1 MSKLLRGGRIG
12 SARKDA
18 VEFTASI
25 KSDQKLLE
33 EVIKI
38 NQAHVTMLIEQRII
52 DSKIGAQLLQALVK
66 LDPKMALDQSLEDVH
81 LAVEEEINK
90 KVGLDIGGNLHIAK
104 SRNDQV
110 STAIR
115 MALRIRILELM
126 NVVVKLQDS
135 LVELAE
141 KHTET
146 VVPSYTHLHPAQP
159 VTFAHILVS
168 YVDALE
174 RSLKRLE
181 ETFPRV
187 NMCPMGAGAIATTS
201 FPINRDRTAELLGF
215 SKVLE
220 NSIDAVGSRDFV
232 LETLADLTLLAI
244 DVSRMAEDLIVWSSP
259 DFGIIDLPE
268 SFAFTSSIMPQKKN
282 PDVLEVIRARMSQ
295 VLGNFVALATTMK
308 ALPSG
313 YNLDLQ
319 ELTPKLWESLETVSA
334 SVNMLSELAKNL
346 NINKN
351 VFSKQILNYSTTT
364 ELANLLVKKYNVPFR
379 TSHKIVGV
387 VVKTLLAQK
396 LALSDLTPELLN
408 ETAKDSAGIV
418 LAVKLADIK
427 DSIDPQ
433 KCVES
438 HKAMG
443 GPAPAEVKRMLKNR
457 IQLTSQ
463 SKTSL
468 KEQKSRLEEA
478 DMQLKSVVQR
488 YSTRKMMLEK

>member
-12 SARKDA
+12 SARKDV

-33 EVIKI
+33 AVLKI
-38 NQAHVTMLIEQRII
+38 NQAHVTMLIEQKII
-52 DSKIGAQLLQALVK
+52 DSHVGSKLLQALAK
-66 LDPKMALDQSLEDVH
+66 LDPKKKLDQSLEDVH
-81 LAVEEEINK
+81 LAVEEEVNK
-90 KVGLDIGGNLHIAK
+90 KVGLEIGGNLHIAK

-110 STAIR
+110 ATAIR
-115 MALRIRILELM
+115 MTLRTDILELI
-126 NVVVKLQDS
+126 NIIATLQDS
-135 LVELAE
+135 LIELAT

-146 VVPSYTHLHPAQP
+146 LVPSYTHLHPAQP

-174 RSLKRLE
+174 RNLKRLE
-181 ETFPRV
+181 ETFSRV

-201 FPINRDRTAELLGF
+201 FPINRSRTAELLGF
-215 SKVLE
+215 NKVLE

-232 LETLADLTLLAI
+232 LEPLADLTLLAI
-244 DVSRMAEDLIVWSSP
+244 DLSRMAEDLIIWSSP

-295 VLGNFVALATTMK
+295 VLGNFVASATTMK

-319 ELTPKLWESLETVSA
+319 ELTPKLWESIETVAA
-334 SVNMLSELAKNL
+334 SMKMLSELAKNL
-346 NINKN
+346 NVNKN
-351 VFSKQILNYSTTT
+351 IFSKQILNYSTTT
-364 ELANLLVKKYNVPFR
+364 ELANLLVKKYAVPFR
-379 TSHKIVGV
+379 TSHKIVGAA
-387 VVKTLLAQK
+387 VKTLLDKK

-408 ETAKDSAGIV
+408 KTAKDSAGIT

-427 DSIDPQ
+427 DSIDP
-433 KCVES
+433 KKFVES

-443 GPAPAEVKRMLKNR
+443 GPAPTEVKRMLKNR
-457 IQLTSQ
+457 LQLTNQ

-468 KEQKSRLEEA
+468 KEQTCRLEEA
-478 DMQLKSVVQR
+478 DVQLKSAVQR
-488 YSTRKMMLEK
+488 YKLQKK

>member
-12 SARKDA
+12 SARKDV

-33 EVIKI
+33 AVIKI
-38 NQAHVTMLIEQRII
+38 NQAHVTMLTEQKII
-52 DSKIGAQLLQALVK
+52 DHKMGAKLLQALSE
-66 LDPKMALDQSLEDVH
+66 LDPKMKLDQSLEDVH
-81 LAVEEEINK
+81 LAVEEEVNK
-90 KVGLDIGGNLHIAK
+90 KVGLDVGGNLHIAK

-110 STAIR
+110 ATAIR
-115 MALRIRILELM
+115 MALRTSLLELM
-126 NVVVKLQDS
+126 NLVVKLQDS
-135 LVELAE
+135 LIELAE

-146 VVPSYTHLHPAQP
+146 LVPSYTHLHPAQP
-159 VTFAHILVS
+159 VTFAHILIA

-174 RSLKRLE
+174 RNLKRLE
-181 ETFPRV
+181 ETIPRV
-187 NMCPMGAGAIATTS
+187 NLCPMGAGAIATTS

-215 SKVLE
+215 SKVHE
-220 NSIDAVGSRDFV
+220 NSIDAVGSRDFL
-232 LETLADLTLLAI
+232 LETSANLTLLAVDI
-244 DVSRMAEDLIVWSSP
+244 SRMAEDLIVWSSP

-295 VLGNFVALATTMK
+295 VLGNFVSSATTMK

-319 ELTPKLWESLETVSA
+319 ELTPKLWESLETVAA
-334 SVNMLSELAKNL
+334 SVKMLSELAKNL
-346 NINKN
+346 DVNKD
-351 VFSKQILNYSTTT
+351 VFSKPVLNYSTTT

-379 TSHKIVGV
+379 TSHKIVGAA
-387 VVKTLLAQK
+387 VKTLLDKK

-408 ETAKDSAGIV
+408 KTAEDSAGIT
-418 LAVKLADIK
+418 LAIKLADIK
-427 DSIDPQ
+427 DSIDP
-433 KCVES
+433 KKFVES

-443 GPAPAEVKRMLKNR
+443 GPAPTEVKRMLKNR
-457 IQLTSQ
+457 KQLTSQ

-488 YSTRKMMLEK
+488 YSSSQSKK